1 MKKTEEYCLQ
11 LEATNETLKK
21 ERNEIQEKLEAL
33 YQAPG
38 MTEKKVALAKEWRE
52 KGREYSPPISYIFP
66 NCPLSYKMKYWPI
79 RKPYI
84 IPFNRFIGELL
95 RLDKQISENERLI
108 LALRKE
114 MTDEQLEEYIKLR
127 DTHLK
132 VVIDYGTLLDDF
144 GDC

>member
-1 MKKTEEYCLQ
+1 MTKTEEHCLQ
-11 LEATNETLKK
+11 LEVTNEKLKK

-38 MTEKKVALAKEWRE
+38 MTAKKVALAKEWRE
-52 KGREYSPPISYIFP
+52 KGREYSPPIRYIFP

-84 IPFNRFIGELL
+84 IPFNRFIDELL
-95 RLDKQISENERLI
+95 RLDKRISDNERLV

-114 MTDEQLEEYIKLR
+114 MTDEQLEEYLRLR
-127 DTHLK
+127 DTRIL
-132 VVIDYGTLLDDF
+132 VYIDLY
-144 GDC
+144 